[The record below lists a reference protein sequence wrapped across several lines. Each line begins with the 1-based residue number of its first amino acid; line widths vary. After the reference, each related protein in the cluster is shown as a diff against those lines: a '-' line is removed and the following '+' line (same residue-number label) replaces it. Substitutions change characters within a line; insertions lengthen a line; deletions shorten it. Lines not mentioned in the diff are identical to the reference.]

1 MKQVEQLDISYS
13 TDENRCSVFAGVCGF
28 RELFEQY
35 WEKDYDLLWEDY
47 IGFELGIDFGINTYD
62 EDFAVMAY
70 QKKLTTQID
79 ELVKDAETFDI
90 DALKK
95 CYPDGLDRPYNA
107 IIIPHR
113 VAYDA
118 RLRKCRMKPL
128 VISNF
133 WACLIADCSKQL
145 ATHDKRQ
152 GKPQRFALP
161 FLYLVL

>member
-13 TDENRCSVFAGVCGF
+13 TDENRCSVFAGVCSS

-35 WEKDYDLLWEDY
+35 WEKDYDLWKDY

-95 CYPDGLDRPYNA
+95 CYPDGLDRAYNA
-107 IIIPHR
+107 IIILHG
-113 VAYDA
+113 VAYDGPV
-118 RLRKCRMKPL
+118 KEVQNETFGYFK
-128 VISNF
+128 
-133 WACLIADCSKQL
+133 
-145 ATHDKRQ
+145 
-152 GKPQRFALP
+152 
-161 FLYLVL
+161 FLGVFDS